1 MEAWGPMGMNR
12 AVGMKN
18 GADSMFLSCVI
29 KKTTERGH
37 RRNLG
42 PVDIMVSALYN
53 VLVGARGVDE

>member
-37 RRNLG
+37 G
-42 PVDIMVSALYN
+42 
-53 VLVGARGVDE
+53 